1 MPNLKDLKIRIDSV
15 KSTRKITKAMQ
26 MVAAAKLR
34 KAQEQAER
42 GRPYA
47 EKMRAIVS
55 NLASSVKN
63 INLDNKYL
71 GDGGDRK
78 KFLLIIATAER
89 GLCGGFNSSIVK
101 LAKTRIA
108 ELKSQNKEI
117 KILTIGKKGREQL
130 NREFDSMFIG
140 HVDLS
145 NEKHITIETARKISI
160 DLISR
165 FDNDEYEVAEI
176 FYNKFASVI
185 SQIPSSFQ
193 LLPVSFNEKEADTG
207 NVSFNFEPDEDEIL
221 NEIIPKSIAT
231 SIFSVLQEN
240 AASEQGSRMAAM
252 DNATRNAGEMIDKL
266 TIDFNRSRQAAITN
280 ELIEIISGA
289 EAL

>member
-63 INLDNKYL
+63 ITLDNKYL
-71 GDGGDRK
+71 GGGGDSK

-145 NEKHITIETARKISI
+145 NEKNITIETARKISI